1 MRLDNVAS
9 LLGPT
14 ILGLE
19 TLLLTLKLKIFFKQ
33 CSLSAVPRW
42 VAAMGA
48 DDIPTGIRLA
58 VLAEWISLIWRV
70 GSLLGRPTRDATKL
84 NIATVVRL
92 AIHAELLA

>member
-1 MRLDNVAS
+1 MAS

-48 DDIPTGIRLA
+48 DDIPTGIRLGDGLYCP
-58 VLAEWISLIWRV
+58 VLVEWI
-70 GSLLGRPTRDATKL
+70 T
-84 NIATVVRL
+84 
-92 AIHAELLA
+92 